1 MLSSRRRSFQPDF
14 VLIRQ
19 HARDANDNWK
29 HTVLALHYG
38 GLPGINSLQSV
49 YNFLDKPWVVSKPG
63 GYFLGSSNLVSR
75 CRASVSLPSKR
86 SSMLTWENCI
96 LKREICDAY
105 VHRLRSTCESLVVD
119 NISRLYRA
127 DKSAR
132 CVSNFDGRT

>member
-1 MLSSRRRSFQPDF
+1 MLSSPCRSFQPDF

-75 CRASVSLPSKR
+75 CHASAHAQSKR

-96 LKREICDAY
+96 LKQEICDAY
-105 VHRLRSTCESLVVD
+105 V
-119 NISRLYRA
+119 
-127 DKSAR
+127 R
-132 CVSNFDGRT
+132 CMHSM